1 MKKLMKI
8 RMLASPD
15 DLYIVCL
22 ERLPSHYRFFPLKPR
37 FLNFC
42 ESFIPDFENLLSFT
56 FE

>member
-37 FLNFC
+37 FFNFC